1 MSAKRGWN
9 VISRGY
15 QEKTRISLED
25 VHYGPIS
32 AGESELRLL
41 GNVKGKSILE
51 IGCGG
56 GQNAIVLSKW
66 GAKAT
71 GLDISEEQI
80 KHARRLV
87 RKEKVNVPFHVGNM
101 EDLSMFNNGSFD
113 IVLSSFAIDYVD
125 DPAKTF
131 PEAHRVLRKGGLF
144 VFAVVHPIVNRR
156 RAIRF
161 GKRRIWGVSNYFDK
175 KTRVWTWKIEGR
187 AVAKFRGHHRT
198 FQDYSDFLLGAGF
211 VVEKVLEPEPYRI
224 DKMSLSERERLPY
237 LHEYYVKHYDLLKRI
252 PYTLIFKARRP
263 KD

>member
-1 MSAKRGWN
+1 MSAKKGWN
-9 VISRGY
+9 IISRGP

-32 AGESELRLL
+32 AGESELKLL
-41 GNVKGKSILE
+41 GNVKGKNALE

-56 GQNAIVLSKW
+56 GQNAIVLAKW
-66 GAKAT
+66 GAKSV

-80 KHARRLV
+80 KHARKLA
-87 RKEKVNVPFHVGNM
+87 RKERVTVPFHVGNM

-125 DPAKTF
+125 NPARTF
-131 PEAHRVLRKGGLF
+131 REAFRVLRKGGLS
-144 VFAVVHPIVNRR
+144 VFAVVHPMINRGR
-156 RAIRF
+156 VMRF
-161 GKRRIWGVSNYFDK
+161 GKRRVWAVSNYFDK
-175 KTRVWTWKIEGR
+175 KTRMWTWKIEDKR
-187 AVAKFRGHHRT
+187 LARFRGDHRT
-198 FQDYSDFLLGAGF
+198 FQDYFDFLLGARF

-224 DKMSLSERERLPY
+224 DRMSVSEREKLPY